1 MGTPSPVPAGPG
13 NAPLT
18 HQIKRFLRD
27 GNVWSIINQHICV
40 VPRPRFPGLRTNGR
54 GCPPAHSWNVCLSRP
69 VAILALPSPAP
80 AHSTRVCPRS
90 DRSPHPLLASRDHS
104 SHGSQ
109 LPELAQ
115 EELTLHRAPADD
127 VLRHLRHRE
136 EKVPWLKVTRG
147 SPCLSSS
154 SKPPSPSLSCCL
166 WAPPGWGLN
175 PIPTLNHPG
184 HSLCHC
190 SGEADGETEARGQ
203 PGALPSSPGP
213 GLTVAT

>member
-1 MGTPSPVPAGPG
+1 MPAGPG

-147 SPCLSSS
+147 PPMPELLLQASLTFPILLSLGPTRVGSES
-154 SKPPSPSLSCCL
+154 HSHLKPSWPFPLPLL
-166 WAPPGWGLN
+166 WGGGWGN
-175 PIPTLNHPG
+175 
-184 HSLCHC
+184 
-190 SGEADGETEARGQ
+190 
-203 PGALPSSPGP
+203 
-213 GLTVAT
+213 

>member
-1 MGTPSPVPAGPG
+1 MSGQSSTNTSVLCHGPA
-13 NAPLT
+13 
-18 HQIKRFLRD
+18 
-27 GNVWSIINQHICV
+27 
-40 VPRPRFPGLRTNGR
+40 
-54 GCPPAHSWNVCLSRP
+54 
-69 VAILALPSPAP
+69 SPACGQTDVAVP
-80 AHSTRVCPRS
+80 QPIPGTCACHGQWQSWLS
-90 DRSPHPLLASRDHS
+90 PLLPQLTAPEFAPGVTGPPTPCWPPGITAPVDHS

-154 SKPPSPSLSCCL
+154 SKPPSPSLSRCL